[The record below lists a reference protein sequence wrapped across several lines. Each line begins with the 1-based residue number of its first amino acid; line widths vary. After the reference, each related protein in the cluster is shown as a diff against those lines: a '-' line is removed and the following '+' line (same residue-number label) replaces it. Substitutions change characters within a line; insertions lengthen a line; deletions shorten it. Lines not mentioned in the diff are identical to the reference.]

1 EVSVVVPRTGHPEES
16 EQQRSRPHSEPIPLK
31 NRMAMYQ
38 AAVSKEDTP
47 GFSNGVMK
55 EADVCS
61 VPGGLA
67 SIRRQFES
75 EEKSSTRTV
84 TQFHTTHRSIQEV
97 SNSSELSVRRGIKE
111 GGSQQDE
118 KVSHLA
124 AHQVVASSAK
134 NHHSEN
140 AVKWWD
146 ILGSHLM
153 DKCKDLSNFDKGQ
166 IVMARRLGQNIFKT
180 AELTVHM
187 LPHIS
192 HPYKC
197 HCNEIINVIHITCQP
212 NLKCIMYVI
221 ADEEEYYPKLSAKE
235 LARHF
240 EKTIEEAAPNK
251 KIKTE
256 YRVSHSQQASDI
268 NVSHQAFM
276 DDMRVLSN
284 DIAEASGT
292 DSGHLGFVPSNDDDE
307 DLDYLPP
314 PPPDLLEDLPEDIVF
329 PEPPEPTPSK
339 KHIIHKDQYS
349 KQRELQEVKRL
360 CKHIH
365 PDVRK
370 DLEQDL
376 YNEVNEMDMDEK
388 IVGDLQDAIHQFE
401 HSGSSPNRSPER
413 EYLEWDEILQ
423 GEVQSM
429 RWMFENKPLDCIKNC
444 SDDDEEIGNPVQQE
458 IIAGGDVKNTA
469 LLFETQHTVELDTSK
484 SAKKASYN
492 EMGKKDVRA
501 AAWLFETKPMDS
513 LNKMHG
519 DDEQTK
525 EVIFTQGAIHG
536 NVKSMQCMFENQG
549 MDSVGDTETLDEKHL
564 LSLKSVMEEI
574 KADVKITVWHFETQC
589 MCVLREHSGQIVEI
603 TCVRREETE
612 KGDVKTS
619 RWLFE
624 TQPLDKINKDLSEV
638 RLISSISLEDN
649 IKGDVKSGRWL
660 FETKKLNSSNEEW
673 ERILSQLREE
683 ILGADVRKQCMMF
696 ETQPMDTLKDYS
708 NSRPVTTE
716 ILGADVQTVRHLFE
730 MTPLEELKELPEV
743 GKLKKRVASDEDK
756 GDLRHQKWMLKN
768 PCLEDI
774 QNEDDGMGKVKKIAA
789 SEEEK
794 GDVKHQK
801 WLFENK
807 RLEDIREE
815 KKEVMKMINIEQT
828 DEESYKGD
836 VRRNCWVFETQ
847 SMDTLKDDSN
857 TRPVK
862 TEEIIGGDVQSARH
876 FFETV
881 PRDELKELAEVGKL
895 KKSFTAEEDKG
906 DVQHQKLVFESQPLE
921 QIRDEKKEI
930 TRTVN
935 VEDIEKVDVTNYM
948 QIFETCNMS
957 RYDESQRI
965 QVEGVTKGS
974 VQSNKEFFES
984 VPIYAMQDS
993 SGHYHE
999 VKTVRREEVVKGD
1012 VKTCKW
1018 MFETC
1023 PIDQF
1028 DESISKY
1035 QVIKGITQQE
1045 VETGTV
1051 KTAKWLFET
1060 QPLDAIKYFSNIEDE
1075 QCVIKETTDIVKGDV
1090 KTCKWLFETKPMDVL
1105 YEKVE
1110 LKSENG
1116 NNEVQKGDVKTCTW
1130 LFETQVLDTI
1140 RDESETVLKTCTVKQ
1155 EDIQGKDVRTAC
1167 FLFETENIE
1176 KITGDDGCTFK
1187 QVTEIDIQS
1196 GDVSRMKYIFENQS
1210 SDVMTSTS
1218 KEFMCQLRSDQAED
1232 IKKGNVGNCKWLFEN
1247 HPIDTIHE
1255 NPNEVK
1261 ERRTVTDIQGGN
1273 VHKGRFA
1280 FETCTLDKIQEISSE
1295 SEMKKLQ
1302 RIICEDEE
1310 KGDVKNYAMMFETQ
1324 PLYAIQDKE
1333 GHYHEVTTLTKE
1345 EILKGDVVGTRW
1357 LFETK
1362 PLDSIRDTDEVYLIK
1377 AVTEEDVLKG
1387 DVSSARWKFETQ
1399 PLDKLTDYSQISVKT
1414 VEDIRGGDVKTNK
1427 ERFESDLTSQT
1438 LVRTV
1443 SMSEIHKGDVRAAK
1457 WMFESRTIDQIHG
1470 ENTENQMETVV
1481 VEEQVKGDVKQSVWL
1496 FEKNPLNSINGKEET
1511 KQLIHEEIPKGDVK
1525 TTTWLF
1531 ETTPFPDFN
1540 ANSTV
1545 KTEIIGKSIKET
1557 LNELYSHRMVESK
1570 GIIIETDEIGDVRMA
1585 KYNLMNTEPPEIQ
1598 KEEIIKGD
1606 LQNIMMNLLN
1616 RQETKEKGIV
1626 ISAEERGNISNTVEQ
1641 LFNQDTG
1648 INVEKE
1654 EIIRGDIQEAIN
1666 NLLMEESTGK
1676 HGILIQEDE
1685 KGDVRMTIYSLFN
1698 KQEHTNIIKE
1708 DVIKGNVK
1716 GCLEKLY
1723 NPDTEQIVRIKVDD
1737 TEKGNVNFY
1746 STCIESGALD
1756 YLKELQTE
1764 HEEIE
1769 ISKKEKDE
1777 IVVGDIKG
1785 TKQSL
1790 MHNQAKICRLVDRE
1804 DIVPG
1809 DVHNAVKVFM
1819 TEPST
1824 EHVQKEE
1831 IVGGDLRATLNSL
1844 SQSINQSVV
1853 LEKEEVV
1860 KGDISTALKS
1870 LQDAQM
1876 HPKEVE
1882 KPEIIPGNIKG
1893 ALKSL
1898 KDLATAKV
1906 EIVIEDLVPGDIKRT
1921 LKSLEEAKQAVREVE
1936 KDEIVKG
1943 DINLALQSLQEA
1955 SNERKVYQQE
1965 IDAQGNVKGTI
1976 QLLLELPSTPRMQRR
1991 ASTEGDV
1998 KLSIKSLYETQDQVQ
2013 SEKEEVIKGDVKGT
2027 IKCLLETAQQAS
2039 PKICRKEP
2047 IRKVKVPKAKKSPSQ
2062 QKIQSPASTVK
2073 NLTKTSQITNGKV
2086 VTTKSESTSQEKNTL
2101 VTQNT
2106 TSTQAAKTTVLE
2118 HKTILQTHE
2127 VKTLKT
2133 EFRNLKTNLKGII
2146 ILDKTKAGEQE
2157 VPLPS
2162 LPEPDFPAPPT
2173 PPPYYD
2179 CLSFPTPPPVIQGD
2193 NDLPPPP
2200 SPPSCDL
2207 IKSDPDHLPP
2217 PPTPPPPP
2225 AVEQEFLPPPPT
2237 QMELDLIPNITP
2249 TKPSKLT
2256 VKPVKAPILCKVPKL
2271 ESVIHLDKVDI
2282 HSRSSLQVP
2291 RHNKTVKKSST
2302 AETECMVSSVSSSL
2316 VSSEIQSSISVKPP
2330 ESPHPPL
2337 GLIPPD
2343 SPSPPSLKSNFKTPL
2358 IKAEQKYR
2366 QQHKE
2371 IHTSSSSTAFEIDM
2385 RESIST
2391 ALETLSSGGKS
2402 TAHSEQGVPSDFPQ
2416 VKTENNVTKMT
2427 SDSELNDSSKNAA
2440 HSEAPSS
2447 KPLFSTT
2454 NKKSL
2459 SESAIISSDKQG
2471 VISNQI
2477 FQSTSVHQQTTSST
2491 SKKKKKSRAPTTIIQ
2506 QVTSSD
2512 VKQSE
2517 VVISNIVNVAAD
2529 VLELGEEKRQP
2540 TVSTDNSVY
2549 STIELESVKK
2559 DIVNN
2564 SLAEKSV
2571 VDKGKKINIS
2581 VKTGQRKTSPDQS
2594 NSSKVNIDTAE
2605 QKVQKAKKGRKKD
2618 EGTEKRPTAQTQVV
2632 KVAQEDI
2639 QVQENRERKV
2649 TESEI
2654 KGEKQATQKQ
2664 GEDGLAS
2671 PKKKKRTKPKK
2682 DKDTAQQAQGQTQNN
2697 TILPLPASSS
2707 EVRAPVLTS
2716 NQKEEE
2722 FVVVQTHKTIQG
2734 EHIAVHEESTITE
2747 SKVQQSLQQQDTMVK
2762 SQKQAKTSLKKK
2774 DRVDSQQKSKDES
2787 INVTG
2792 ELTQRK
2798 PSKTLTESREALQRC
2813 AEAQKLLSYISEL
2826 QEVTEKMDSKIVK
2839 TLLNEIPEWL
2849 IGPEEKNSL
2858 VKGVDEHNLEN
2869 IKEIVAHLKNL
2880 IQVKLM
2886 DVERNVATTEK
2897 HECEATSEKI
2907 VSGKGAQRISKITI
2921 DSKKVETQKKV
2932 EQKKNTRESRKQQGK
2947 SKNLPDPRSPSPS
2960 LKMRSPSPTFI
2971 TIEST
2976 KRTDSPQKLVPS
2988 PTPMPPTPPPRQ
3000 SETPTSRLSRA
3011 SPSPTLGRASSLTRL
3026 REATAKLSHGPSPDP
3041 MHHPGSVTGKRSDIV
3056 EIPSTFQYQI
3066 KADSKP
3072 AEDVSILKERKVSES
3087 SEEVDKLFQGLSPS
3101 PSPVHRPGSVTGKRS
3116 DIVEI
3121 PSTFQYQI
3129 KADTEPAEDVRILK
3143 ERKVSESSKE
3153 VDKLF
3158 QGLSPSPSPVHRPG
3172 SVTGKISDIVEIPS
3186 TFRCQIKPD
3195 SKPAEEGRIL
3205 KERKVSES
3213 SEEVVKLSS
3222 GPSPSPE
3229 PVHRPGSVT
3238 GKRSEIVEIPS
3249 TFQCQIKADVK
3260 PAEDVRILKERKV
3273 SESSEEVAKLF
3284 QGPSPSPETVHR
3296 PGSVTGKKSEIV
3308 EIPSTFQCQIKID
3321 SKPTEDAKLQKE
3333 RKNSESSEEAVS
3345 VKVSSIQQKT
3355 QGEQKSA
3362 NYIPEHL
3369 GLDTEEGEP
3378 KVPETKGFSKAPDVL
3393 EQSGIERE
3401 GLDRPDYNIKV
3412 VKDILEMS
3420 EQGSSVKE
3428 EKKKQEDQVSRVSE
3442 ITPQDSKQDQQTL
3455 RQISQQTSPLPL
3467 LKDEMLEKSANPY
3480 DFSETE
3486 NITEHY
3492 TNVDE
3497 AGTMITGTRS
3507 TTTISKHSESVVSQH
3522 DAISYADAVKKKAPE
3537 LNISPEASA
3546 EELLKK
3552 FHEMWTESES
3562 VFKSLGYS
3570 VSVGSA
3576 IPKDL
3581 LHICLITGD
3590 KLIQLIRVP
3599 KSELCTVCRTRVYPM
3614 EGLIA
3619 DKKKFH
3625 KSCFL
3630 CEHCKNKLSLGNY
3643 VSLHGHLYCP
3653 PHYKQLFKSKGHFDE
3668 GFGHFLSGGNLM
3680 NAISEDH
3687 ECRYSLSQSSF
3698 SSASDIYEKASKVQ
3712 EKSDQS
3718 PQKLNKHC
3726 LVWPPHAEM
3735 PKKTFTMD
3743 QDIQLVKPV
3752 WPPKSESSKS
3762 PKHHRRKASQIITL
3776 HP

>member
-1 EVSVVVPRTGHPEES
+1 
-16 EQQRSRPHSEPIPLK
+16 
-31 NRMAMYQ
+31 MAMYQ
-38 AAVSKEDTP
+38 AAVSNQDTP

-55 EADVCS
+55 GADVCS
-61 VPGGLA
+61 VSGGLV

-84 TQFHTTHRSIQEV
+84 TEFHATHRSMQEV
-97 SNSSELSVRRGIKE
+97 SDSSELSVRSGIK
-111 GGSQQDE
+111 GGESQQAE
-118 KVSHLA
+118 RVSHQTV
-124 AHQVVASSAK
+124 HQGVASASVE
-134 NHHSEN
+134 NYHSEN
-140 AVKWWD
+140 
-146 ILGSHLM
+146 
-153 DKCKDLSNFDKGQ
+153 
-166 IVMARRLGQNIFKT
+166 
-180 AELTVHM
+180 
-187 LPHIS
+187 
-192 HPYKC
+192 
-197 HCNEIINVIHITCQP
+197 
-212 NLKCIMYVI
+212 
-221 ADEEEYYPKLSAKE
+221 DEEEYYPKLSAKE

-256 YRVSHSQQASDI
+256 HRVSHSQKASDI
-268 NVSHQAFM
+268 KVSYQASV
-276 DDMRVLSN
+276 DDACVLSN
-284 DIAEASGT
+284 NIADASGT
-292 DSGHLGFVPSNDDDE
+292 DSGHLGLVPFNDYDE
-307 DLDYLPP
+307 DFDYLPP
-314 PPPDLLEDLPEDIVF
+314 PPPDLLEDLSEDIIF
-329 PEPPEPTPSK
+329 PEPPEPTPPK
-339 KHIIHKDQYS
+339 KHIIHKDQYC

-370 DLEQDL
+370 DLEREL
-376 YNEVNEMDMDEK
+376 YNNINEMDMDEEM
-388 IVGDLQDAIHQFE
+388 VGDVQDAIHQYK
-401 HSGSSPNRSPER
+401 HSCSSPNGSPER
-413 EYLEWDEILQ
+413 ECLEWDEILQ

-444 SDDDEEIGNPVQQE
+444 SDDDEESGKRLQQE

-469 LLFETQHTVELDTSK
+469 LLFETQHTLKLDASK
-484 SAKKASYN
+484 SEKKTSYN
-492 EMGKKDVRA
+492 EMGKNDVRA

-525 EVIFTQGAIHG
+525 EVIFTQEAVHG
-536 NVKSMQCMFENQG
+536 NVKSMRYMFENQG
-549 MDSVGDTETLDEKHL
+549 MDSVGYTETIDEKHL

-574 KADVKITVWHFETQC
+574 KADGKTTVLHFETQC

-624 TQPLDKINKDLSEV
+624 TQPLDIINKYLSEV
-638 RLISSISLEDN
+638 KLISSISLEDS
-649 IKGDVKSGRWL
+649 IEGDVKTGRWL
-660 FETKKLNSSNEEW
+660 FEAKNLNSSVEEW
-673 ERILSQLREE
+673 ESILRQRTEE
-683 ILGADVRKQCMMF
+683 IIGADVRKQCMMF
-696 ETQPMDTLKDYS
+696 ETQPMDTLKDDS
-708 NSRPVTTE
+708 NSRPITTE
-716 ILGADVQTVRHLFE
+716 IIGGDVQTVRHLFE
-730 MTPLEELKELPEV
+730 TAPLEEMKELPEV
-743 GKLKKRVASDEDK
+743 GKLKKSLATDEDK
-756 GDLRHQKWMLKN
+756 GDLRHQKWMLMN
-768 PCLEDI
+768 PHLENI
-774 QNEDDGMGKVKKIAA
+774 QNEDDGPGNLKKIAA
-789 SEEEK
+789 LEDEK

-815 KKEVMKMINIEQT
+815 KKELMKMINTEQI
-828 DEESYKGD
+828 DEEYYKGD
-836 VRRNCWVFETQ
+836 VRKNCWVFETQ
-847 SMDTLKDDSN
+847 SMDTLKDDLN
-857 TRPVK
+857 PRPLK

-876 FFETV
+876 FFETI
-881 PRDELKELAEVGKL
+881 PEDELKELAEVRKL
-895 KKSFTAEEDKG
+895 KKTVTAEEEKG
-906 DVQHQKLVFESQPLE
+906 DVQYQKLVFESQPLE
-921 QIRDEKKEI
+921 QIRDEKKEM

-935 VEDIEKVDVTNYM
+935 LEDIEKVDVTNYM
-948 QIFETCNMS
+948 QIFETCDVS

-974 VQSNKEFFES
+974 VQSNKELFES

-999 VKTVRREEVVKGD
+999 LKTVRREEVVKGD

-1075 QCVIKETTDIVKGDV
+1075 ECVIKETSDIVKGDV

-1130 LFETQVLDTI
+1130 LFETQALDTI

-1176 KITGDDGCTFK
+1176 KITGEEGCTFK
-1187 QVTEIDIQS
+1187 QVTEIDIHS

-1218 KEFMCQLRSDQAED
+1218 EEFMRQLRSDQAED

-1255 NPNEVK
+1255 NPDEVK
-1261 ERRTVTDIQGGN
+1261 ETRTVTDIQGGN
-1273 VHKGRFA
+1273 VDKGRCV

-1362 PLDSIRDTDEVYLIK
+1362 PLDSIRDTNEVYLIK
-1377 AVTEEDVLKG
+1377 AVTEEEVLKG
-1387 DVSSARWKFETQ
+1387 DVNSARWKFETQ
-1399 PLDKLTDYSQISVKT
+1399 PLDKITDHSQISVKT

-1427 ERFESDLTSQT
+1427 ERFESDLTSQK

-1457 WMFESRTIDQIHG
+1457 WMFETRTIDQIHG
-1470 ENTENQMETVV
+1470 ENTENQMEKVV

-1496 FEKNPLNSINGKEET
+1496 FEKNPLNSINEKGET
-1511 KQLIHEEIPKGDVK
+1511 EQLICEEIPKGDVK

-1531 ETTPFPDFN
+1531 ETTPLTDFN
-1540 ANSTV
+1540 ANSAV

-1585 KYNLMNTEPPEIQ
+1585 KYNLMNKESPEIQ

-1606 LQNIMMNLLN
+1606 LQNIMMNLLY
-1616 RQETKEKGIV
+1616 RQETKEERIV
-1626 ISAEERGNISNTVEQ
+1626 ISAEERGNISSTVEQ
-1641 LFNQDTG
+1641 LFNQDSG

-1666 NLLMEESTGK
+1666 NLFMEESAGK

-1698 KQEHTNIIKE
+1698 KQEDTNIEKE
-1708 DVIKGNVK
+1708 DVTKGNVK
-1716 GCLEKLY
+1716 GCVEKLY
-1723 NPDTEQIVRIKVDD
+1723 NPVTEQINRIKVDE
-1737 TEKGNVNFY
+1737 TEKGNVSFY
-1746 STCIESGALD
+1746 STCIESGALV
-1756 YLKELQTE
+1756 YLKQLQTE
-1764 HEEIE
+1764 HDEIE
-1769 ISKKEKDE
+1769 ISMKEKEE
-1777 IVVGDIKG
+1777 IVCGDIKG
-1785 TKQSL
+1785 TRQSL
-1790 MHNQAKICRLVDRE
+1790 MDNQAKICRLVDRE

-1824 EHVQKEE
+1824 EHLQKEE
-1831 IVGGDLRATLNSL
+1831 IVGGDLRAALNSL
-1844 SQSINQSVV
+1844 TQSINQSVV
-1853 LEKEEVV
+1853 QEKEEVV

-1870 LQDAQM
+1870 LHDAQM

-1906 EIVIEDLVPGDIKRT
+1906 EIVIEDLVPGDIKGT
-1921 LKSLEEAKQAVREVE
+1921 LKSLEEAKRAVKEVE

-1943 DINLALQSLQEA
+1943 DINSALQSLQEA

-1965 IDAQGNVKGTI
+1965 IDVQGNVKETI
-1976 QLLLELPSTPRMQRR
+1976 QVLLEPPSTAKMQRR

-1998 KLSIKSLYETQDQVQ
+1998 KMSIKSLYETQEQVQ

-2027 IKCLLETAQQAS
+2027 IKCLLETAQRAS
-2039 PKICRKEP
+2039 PKAPRKES

-2062 QKIQSPASTVK
+2062 QKIQSPSSTVK
-2073 NLTKTSQITNGKV
+2073 KLTSQTINENI
-2086 VTTKSESTSQEKNTL
+2086 VTTKSVQSESTSHEKNTL
-2101 VTQNT
+2101 VNQNPP
-2106 TSTQAAKTTVLE
+2106 STQASKTTVLE

-2146 ILDKTKAGEQE
+2146 RLDKSKAREQE
-2157 VPLPS
+2157 VPVPSFPSS
-2162 LPEPDFPAPPT
+2162 LPEPDFPAPPN
-2173 PPPYYD
+2173 PPPDYYS
-2179 CLSFPTPPPVIQGD
+2179 LSFPTPPPVIQGD

-2200 SPPSCDL
+2200 SPPPFDL
-2207 IKSDPDHLPP
+2207 IKSDSDHLPLP
-2217 PPTPPPPP
+2217 PTPTPPPV
-2225 AVEQEFLPPPPT
+2225 VEQEFLPPPPT
-2237 QMELDLIPNITP
+2237 QMELDLFSNITA
-2249 TKPSKLT
+2249 TKPTKLT
-2256 VKPVKAPILCKVPKL
+2256 VKPVKAPVLCKVPKL
-2271 ESVIHLDKVDI
+2271 EPVVYLDKVDI
-2282 HSRSSLQVP
+2282 HSRLALQEP
-2291 RHNKTVKKSST
+2291 SGTKTAKKIST
-2302 AETECMVSSVSSSL
+2302 TETECMVSSASSTL

-2343 SPSPPSLKSNFKTPL
+2343 SPPPPSLKSNFITPL

-2371 IHTSSSSTAFEIDM
+2371 SHTSSSSAAFEIDM
-2385 RESIST
+2385 CESIST
-2391 ALETLSSGGKS
+2391 ALKTLSSGGKS
-2402 TAHSEQGVPSDFPQ
+2402 TAHHSEQGVPFDFPQ
-2416 VKTENNVTKMT
+2416 EKTENNVTKMT

-2440 HSEAPSS
+2440 HSEALPS
-2447 KPLFSTT
+2447 KPLISTT
-2454 NKKSL
+2454 NKNSL
-2459 SESAIISSDKQG
+2459 SESAIISSAKQG
-2471 VISNQI
+2471 IVSNQTS
-2477 FQSTSVHQQTTSST
+2477 QSTSVQQQTTSST
-2491 SKKKKKSRAPTTIIQ
+2491 SKRKKKYRAVTTSIQ
-2506 QVTSSD
+2506 HVTSSH
-2512 VKQSE
+2512 VKQPE
-2517 VVISNIVNVAAD
+2517 MVISNTAQVTANV
-2529 VLELGEEKRQP
+2529 LGLGEEKHSP
-2540 TVSTDNSVY
+2540 VVSTDNSVN
-2549 STIELESVKK
+2549 SATELESGKN

-2571 VDKGKKINIS
+2571 VEKSKKINIS
-2581 VKTGQRKTSPDQS
+2581 EKTGQRKTSPDQS
-2594 NSSKVNIDTAE
+2594 NTSKVNIDTEMKEAE
-2605 QKVQKAKKGRKKD
+2605 QMVQKVKKCRKKD
-2618 EGTEKRPTAQTQVV
+2618 EGTEKKPAAQTQVV
-2632 KVAQEDI
+2632 KVAAENV
-2639 QVQENRERKV
+2639 QVKENRERKV
-2649 TESEI
+2649 TGTEI
-2654 KGEKQATQKQ
+2654 KGEKQDTQKH

-2671 PKKKKRTKPKK
+2671 PKKKKRAKSKK
-2682 DKDTAQQAQGQTQNN
+2682 DKDTAQQAQGQTQSN

-2707 EVRAPVLTS
+2707 EVTSPALTS

-2734 EHIAVHEESTITE
+2734 EHIAVHEEITITE

-2762 SQKQAKTSLKKK
+2762 SQKQAKTLKKK
-2774 DRVDSQQKSKDES
+2774 ERVDSQQKSKDES
-2787 INVTG
+2787 VNVTG

-2813 AEAQKLLSYISEL
+2813 AEAQKLLSYISDL
-2826 QEVTEKMDSKIVK
+2826 QEVTEKMDSKTVK

-2858 VKGVDEHNLEN
+2858 VKDIDEHNLDR
-2869 IKEIVAHLKNL
+2869 IKEIVAHVKNI

-2886 DVERNVATTEK
+2886 DVERHVATTEK
-2897 HECEATSEKI
+2897 HECEATSEGGT
-2907 VSGKGAQRISKITI
+2907 SGKVVQRISKITI
-2921 DSKKVETQKKV
+2921 DSKKVENQKKV
-2932 EQKKNTRESRKQQGK
+2932 EEKKNACESRKQKGK
-2947 SKNLPDPRSPSPS
+2947 SKNPPYPRSPSPS

-2976 KRTDSPQKLVPS
+2976 RRIDSPQKQVPS
-2988 PTPMPPTPPPRQ
+2988 PPPMPPTPPPRR

-3011 SPSPTLGRASSLTRL
+3011 SPSPSLGRASSLPRL
-3026 REATAKLSHGPSPDP
+3026 IEAKAKLSPEPSPDL
-3041 MHHPGSVTGKRSDIV
+3041 MHYPGSVTGRKTEICQIKTDSKPAEEGRILKEHKDSECSEEVVKLSSEPSTSPDHVHRPGAIAGKKSEIV
-3056 EIPSTFQYQI
+3056 EIPSTFQYQF
-3066 KADSKP
+3066 KTDSKP
-3072 AEDVSILKERKVSES
+3072 AEEEKILKERKVSES
-3087 SEEVDKLFQGLSPS
+3087 SEEVATNFQ
-3101 PSPVHRPGSVTGKRS
+3101 
-3116 DIVEI
+3116 
-3121 PSTFQYQI
+3121 
-3129 KADTEPAEDVRILK
+3129 
-3143 ERKVSESSKE
+3143 
-3153 VDKLF
+3153 
-3158 QGLSPSPSPVHRPG
+3158 
-3172 SVTGKISDIVEIPS
+3172 
-3186 TFRCQIKPD
+3186 
-3195 SKPAEEGRIL
+3195 
-3205 KERKVSES
+3205 
-3213 SEEVVKLSS
+3213 

-3238 GKRSEIVEIPS
+3238 GKKSEIVEIPAI
-3249 TFQCQIKADVK
+3249 FQCKIKADVK
-3260 PAEDVRILKERKV
+3260 PAVVEMIMKEHKGSECSDKV
-3273 SESSEEVAKLF
+3273 VKLSS
-3284 QGPSPSPETVHR
+3284 GPSASPDPVHR
-3296 PGSVTGKKSEIV
+3296 PGSVTGRKSEIV
-3308 EIPSTFQCQIKID
+3308 EIPSTFQCHIHPDTKPAEDGRILNECKD
-3321 SKPTEDAKLQKE
+3321 SG
-3333 RKNSESSEEAVS
+3333 SSEEAVS
-3345 VKVSSIQQKT
+3345 VKVSLIQHKT
-3355 QGEQKSA
+3355 QDEQKRS

-3369 GLDTEEGEP
+3369 GIDTEEGEP
-3378 KVPETKGFSKAPDVL
+3378 KVPGTKGFSKEFDVL

-3401 GLDRPDYNIKV
+3401 AIDRPDYNIKV
-3412 VKDILEMS
+3412 VRDILEMS

-3428 EKKKQEDQVSRVSE
+3428 EKKKQEEQVSSVSE
-3442 ITPQDSKQDQQTL
+3442 IMPQDSKHDQQTL
-3455 RQISQQTSPLPL
+3455 RRLSQQTLPLPL
-3467 LKDEMLEKSANPY
+3467 LKDVMLEKPANPY

-3486 NITEHY
+3486 NII
-3492 TNVDE
+3492 VDE
-3497 AGTMITGTRS
+3497 AGTRITGTIS
-3507 TTTISKHSESVVSQH
+3507 TTTISEHSESVVSQH
-3522 DAISYADAVKKKAPE
+3522 APFSYADAVTKKAPE

-3552 FHEMWTESES
+3552 FHEMWTESEC

-3570 VSVGSA
+3570 VS
-3576 IPKDL
+3576 D
-3581 LHICLITGD
+3581 
-3590 KLIQLIRVP
+3590 
-3599 KSELCTVCRTRVYPM
+3599 
-3614 EGLIA
+3614 
-3619 DKKKFH
+3619 
-3625 KSCFL
+3625 
-3630 CEHCKNKLSLGNY
+3630 
-3643 VSLHGHLYCP
+3643 
-3653 PHYKQLFKSKGHFDE
+3653 
-3668 GFGHFLSGGNLM
+3668 
-3680 NAISEDH
+3680 
-3687 ECRYSLSQSSF
+3687 SS
-3698 SSASDIYEKASKVQ
+3698 SKVGDVHSV
-3712 EKSDQS
+3712 SDES
-3718 PQKLNKHC
+3718 VSHGWSDSRQKEI
-3726 LVWPPHAEM
+3726 P
-3735 PKKTFTMD
+3735 
-3743 QDIQLVKPV
+3743 
-3752 WPPKSESSKS
+3752 
-3762 PKHHRRKASQIITL
+3762 
-3776 HP
+3776 

>member
-1 EVSVVVPRTGHPEES
+1 
-16 EQQRSRPHSEPIPLK
+16 
-31 NRMAMYQ
+31 MAMYQ
-38 AAVSKEDTP
+38 AAVTNQDTP

-61 VPGGLA
+61 VSGGLA

-84 TQFHTTHRSIQEV
+84 TEFHATHRSMQEV
-97 SNSSELSVRRGIKE
+97 SDSSELTVRSGIK
-111 GGSQQDE
+111 GGESQQAE
-118 KVSHLA
+118 RVSHLTV
-124 AHQVVASSAK
+124 HQGVASSSVE
-134 NHHSEN
+134 NYHSEN
-140 AVKWWD
+140 
-146 ILGSHLM
+146 
-153 DKCKDLSNFDKGQ
+153 
-166 IVMARRLGQNIFKT
+166 
-180 AELTVHM
+180 
-187 LPHIS
+187 
-192 HPYKC
+192 
-197 HCNEIINVIHITCQP
+197 
-212 NLKCIMYVI
+212 
-221 ADEEEYYPKLSAKE
+221 DEEEYYPKLSAKE

-256 YRVSHSQQASDI
+256 HRVSHSQKASDI
-268 NVSHQAFM
+268 KVSYQASV
-276 DDMRVLSN
+276 DDACVLSN
-284 DIAEASGT
+284 NIAEASGT
-292 DSGHLGFVPSNDDDE
+292 DSGHLGLVPFNDYDE
-307 DLDYLPP
+307 DFDYLPP
-314 PPPDLLEDLPEDIVF
+314 PPPDLLEDLSEDIVF
-329 PEPPEPTPSK
+329 PEPPEPTPPK
-339 KHIIHKDQYS
+339 KHIIHKDQYC

-370 DLEQDL
+370 DLEREL
-376 YNEVNEMDMDEK
+376 YNNINEMDMDVEM
-388 IVGDLQDAIHQFE
+388 VGDVQDAIHQYK
-401 HSGSSPNRSPER
+401 HSCSSPNGSPER

-444 SDDDEEIGNPVQQE
+444 SDDDEESENRLQQE

-469 LLFETQHTVELDTSK
+469 LLFETQHTLKLDASK
-484 SAKKASYN
+484 SAKKTSYN
-492 EMGKKDVRA
+492 EMGKNDVRA

-525 EVIFTQGAIHG
+525 EVIFTQEAVHG
-536 NVKSMQCMFENQG
+536 NVKSMRYMFEKQG
-549 MDSVGDTETLDEKHL
+549 MDSVGDTETMDEKHL

-574 KADVKITVWHFETQC
+574 KADGKTTVWHFETQC

-624 TQPLDKINKDLSEV
+624 TQPLDIINKDLSDV
-638 RLISSISLEDN
+638 KLISSISLEDS
-649 IKGDVKSGRWL
+649 IEGDVKTGRWL
-660 FETKKLNSSNEEW
+660 FEAKNLNSSVEEW
-673 ERILSQLREE
+673 ESILRQQTEE
-683 ILGADVRKQCMMF
+683 IIGADVRKQCMMF
-696 ETQPMDTLKDYS
+696 ETQPMDTLKDDS
-708 NSRPVTTE
+708 NSRPITTE
-716 ILGADVQTVRHLFE
+716 IIGGDVQTVRHLFE
-730 MTPLEELKELPEV
+730 TAPLEELKELPEV
-743 GKLKKRVASDEDK
+743 GKLKKSLATDEDK
-756 GDLRHQKWMLKN
+756 GDLRHQRWMLMN
-768 PCLEDI
+768 PRLENI
-774 QNEDDGMGKVKKIAA
+774 QSEDDGPGKLKKIAA
-789 SEEEK
+789 LEDEK

-815 KKEVMKMINIEQT
+815 KKELMKMINTEKI
-828 DEESYKGD
+828 DEEYYKGD
-836 VRRNCWVFETQ
+836 VRKNCWVFETQ
-847 SMDTLKDDSN
+847 SMDTLKDDLN
-857 TRPVK
+857 ARPLK

-876 FFETV
+876 FFETI
-881 PRDELKELAEVGKL
+881 PEDELKELAEVGKL
-895 KKSFTAEEDKG
+895 KKTVTAEEEKG
-906 DVQHQKLVFESQPLE
+906 DVQYQKLVFESQPLE
-921 QIRDEKKEI
+921 QIRDEKKEM

-935 VEDIEKVDVTNYM
+935 LEDIEKVDVTNYM
-948 QIFETCNMS
+948 QIFETCDVS

-974 VQSNKEFFES
+974 VQSNKELFES

-999 VKTVRREEVVKGD
+999 LKTVRREEVVKGD

-1075 QCVIKETTDIVKGDV
+1075 ECVIKETSDIVKGDV

-1130 LFETQVLDTI
+1130 LFETQALDTI
-1140 RDESETVLKTCTVKQ
+1140 RDETETETVFKTCTVKQ

-1176 KITGDDGCTFK
+1176 KITGEDGCTFK
-1187 QVTEIDIQS
+1187 QVTEIDIHS

-1210 SDVMTSTS
+1210 SDVITSTS
-1218 KEFMCQLRSDQAED
+1218 EEFMRQLRSDQAED

-1247 HPIDTIHE
+1247 YPIDTIHE
-1255 NPNEVK
+1255 DPDEVK
-1261 ERRTVTDIQGGN
+1261 ETRTVTDIQGGN
-1273 VHKGRFA
+1273 VDKSRCV
-1280 FETCTLDKIQEISSE
+1280 FETCTLDKIQELSSE

-1324 PLYAIQDKE
+1324 PLYAIQDTE

-1345 EILKGDVVGTRW
+1345 EVLKGDVVGTRW

-1362 PLDSIRDTDEVYLIK
+1362 PLDSIRDTNEVYLIK
-1377 AVTEEDVLKG
+1377 AVTEEEVLKG
-1387 DVSSARWKFETQ
+1387 DVNSARWKFETQ
-1399 PLDKLTDYSQISVKT
+1399 PLDKITDHSQISVKT

-1427 ERFESDLTSQT
+1427 ERFESDLTSQK

-1457 WMFESRTIDQIHG
+1457 WMFETRTIDQIHG
-1470 ENTENQMETVV
+1470 ENTENQMEKVV

-1496 FEKNPLNSINGKEET
+1496 FEKNPLNSINEKGET
-1511 KQLIHEEIPKGDVK
+1511 EQLICEEIPKGDVK

-1531 ETTPFPDFN
+1531 ETTPLPDFN
-1540 ANSTV
+1540 ANSAV

-1557 LNELYSHRMVESK
+1557 LKELYSRRMVESK

-1585 KYNLMNTEPPEIQ
+1585 KYNLMNKESPEIQ

-1606 LQNIMMNLLN
+1606 LQNIMMNLLY
-1616 RQETKEKGIV
+1616 RQETKEERIV
-1626 ISAEERGNISNTVEQ
+1626 ISAEERGNISSTVEQ
-1641 LFNQDTG
+1641 LFNQDSG

-1666 NLLMEESTGK
+1666 NLLMEESAGK

-1698 KQEHTNIIKE
+1698 KQEDTNIEKE
-1708 DVIKGNVK
+1708 DVTKGNVK

-1723 NPDTEQIVRIKVDD
+1723 NPVTEQINRIKVDE
-1737 TEKGNVNFY
+1737 TEKGNVSFY
-1746 STCIESGALD
+1746 STCIESGALV
-1756 YLKELQTE
+1756 YLKQLQTE
-1764 HEEIE
+1764 HDEIE
-1769 ISKKEKDE
+1769 ISKKEKEE
-1777 IVVGDIKG
+1777 IVCGDIKG
-1785 TKQSL
+1785 TRQSL
-1790 MHNQAKICRLVDRE
+1790 MDNQAKICRLVDRE

-1809 DVHNAVKVFM
+1809 DVHNTVKVFM

-1824 EHVQKEE
+1824 EHLQKEE
-1831 IVGGDLRATLNSL
+1831 IVGGDLRAALNSL
-1844 SQSINQSVV
+1844 TQSINQSVV
-1853 LEKEEVV
+1853 QEKEEVV

-1906 EIVIEDLVPGDIKRT
+1906 EIVIEDLVPGDIKGT
-1921 LKSLEEAKQAVREVE
+1921 LKSLEEAKRVVKEVE

-1943 DINLALQSLQEA
+1943 DINSALQSLQEA
-1955 SNERKVYQQE
+1955 SNERKVYQQD
-1965 IDAQGNVKGTI
+1965 IDVQGNVKGTI
-1976 QLLLELPSTPRMQRR
+1976 QLLLEPPSTAKMQRR

-1998 KLSIKSLYETQDQVQ
+1998 KMSIKSLYETQEQVQ

-2039 PKICRKEP
+2039 PKVPRKEP

-2062 QKIQSPASTVK
+2062 QKIQSPSSTVK
-2073 NLTKTSQITNGKV
+2073 KLASQTMNENI
-2086 VTTKSESTSQEKNTL
+2086 VTTKSVQSESTSHEKNTH
-2101 VTQNT
+2101 VTQNPP
-2106 TSTQAAKTTVLE
+2106 STEASKTTVLE

-2146 ILDKTKAGEQE
+2146 RLDKSKAREQE
-2157 VPLPS
+2157 VPVPSFPSS
-2162 LPEPDFPAPPT
+2162 LPEPDFPAPPN
-2173 PPPYYD
+2173 PPPDYYS
-2179 CLSFPTPPPVIQGD
+2179 LSFPTPPPVIQGD

-2200 SPPSCDL
+2200 SPPPCDL
-2207 IKSDPDHLPP
+2207 MKSDSDHLPLP
-2217 PPTPPPPP
+2217 PTPTPPPV
-2225 AVEQEFLPPPPT
+2225 VEQEFLPPPPT
-2237 QMELDLIPNITP
+2237 QMELDLFSNITA
-2249 TKPSKLT
+2249 TKPTKLT
-2256 VKPVKAPILCKVPKL
+2256 VKPVKAPVLCKVPKL
-2271 ESVIHLDKVDI
+2271 EPVVYVDKVDI
-2282 HSRSSLQVP
+2282 HSRLALQEP
-2291 RHNKTVKKSST
+2291 SGTKTVKNISTTERECTVSSASST
-2302 AETECMVSSVSSSL
+2302 L

-2343 SPSPPSLKSNFKTPL
+2343 SPPPPSLKSNFITPL

-2371 IHTSSSSTAFEIDM
+2371 SHKESHTSSSSAAFEIDM
-2385 RESIST
+2385 CESIST
-2391 ALETLSSGGKS
+2391 AFKTLSSGDKS
-2402 TAHSEQGVPSDFPQ
+2402 TAHSEQGVPFDFPQ
-2416 VKTENNVTKMT
+2416 EKTENNVTKMT

-2440 HSEAPSS
+2440 HSEALPC
-2447 KPLFSTT
+2447 KPLISTT
-2454 NKKSL
+2454 NKNSL
-2459 SESAIISSDKQG
+2459 SESAIISSAKQDI
-2471 VISNQI
+2471 ISNQTS
-2477 FQSTSVHQQTTSST
+2477 QSTSVQQQTTSST
-2491 SKKKKKSRAPTTIIQ
+2491 SKRKKKQVTTTRSIQ
-2506 QVTSSD
+2506 HVTSSH
-2512 VKQSE
+2512 VKHPE
-2517 VVISNIVNVAAD
+2517 MVISNAAQVTAN
-2529 VLELGEEKRQP
+2529 VLELGEEKHSP
-2540 TVSTDNSVY
+2540 VASTDNSVN
-2549 STIELESVKK
+2549 SAIELESGKK

-2571 VDKGKKINIS
+2571 VEKSKKVNIS
-2581 VKTGQRKTSPDQS
+2581 EKTGKRKTSPDQS
-2594 NSSKVNIDTAE
+2594 NTSKVNIDTE
-2605 QKVQKAKKGRKKD
+2605 IKEDEQMVQKVKKGRKKD
-2618 EGTEKRPTAQTQVV
+2618 EGTEKKPAAQTQVV
-2632 KVAQEDI
+2632 KVAAENV
-2639 QVQENRERKV
+2639 QVRENRERKV
-2649 TESEI
+2649 TEI
-2654 KGEKQATQKQ
+2654 KGEKQATQKH

-2671 PKKKKRTKPKK
+2671 PKKKKRAKSKK
-2682 DKDTAQQAQGQTQNN
+2682 DKDAAQQAQGQTQSN

-2707 EVRAPVLTS
+2707 EVTSPALTS

-2734 EHIAVHEESTITE
+2734 EHIAVHEEITITE

-2762 SQKQAKTSLKKK
+2762 SQKQAKTLKKK
-2774 DRVDSQQKSKDES
+2774 ERVDSQQKSKDES
-2787 INVTG
+2787 VNVTG

-2826 QEVTEKMDSKIVK
+2826 QEVTEKMDSKTVK

-2858 VKGVDEHNLEN
+2858 VKDIDQHNLDR
-2869 IKEIVAHLKNL
+2869 IKEIVAHVQNI

-2886 DVERNVATTEK
+2886 DVERHVATTEK
-2897 HECEATSEKI
+2897 HECEATSEGGT
-2907 VSGKGAQRISKITI
+2907 SGKVVQRISKITI
-2921 DSKKVETQKKV
+2921 DSKKVENQKKV
-2932 EQKKNTRESRKQQGK
+2932 EEKKNACESRKQKGK
-2947 SKNLPDPRSPSPS
+2947 SKNPPYPRSPSPS

-2976 KRTDSPQKLVPS
+2976 RRIDSPQKRVPS
-2988 PTPMPPTPPPRQ
+2988 PPPMPPTPPPRR

-3011 SPSPTLGRASSLTRL
+3011 SPSPALGRASSLPRL
-3026 REATAKLSHGPSPDP
+3026 REATAKLSPEPSPDL
-3041 MHHPGSVTGKRSDIV
+3041 MHYPGSVTGRKTEIV
-3056 EIPSTFQYQI
+3056 EIPSSFQ
-3066 KADSKP
+3066 
-3072 AEDVSILKERKVSES
+3072 
-3087 SEEVDKLFQGLSPS
+3087 
-3101 PSPVHRPGSVTGKRS
+3101 
-3116 DIVEI
+3116 
-3121 PSTFQYQI
+3121 
-3129 KADTEPAEDVRILK
+3129 
-3143 ERKVSESSKE
+3143 
-3153 VDKLF
+3153 
-3158 QGLSPSPSPVHRPG
+3158 
-3172 SVTGKISDIVEIPS
+3172 
-3186 TFRCQIKPD
+3186 CQIKTD

-3213 SEEVVKLSS
+3213 SEEVAKLFP

-3238 GKRSEIVEIPS
+3238 GRKTEIVEIPS
-3249 TFQCQIKADVK
+3249 SFQCQIKTDSK
-3260 PAEDVRILKERKV
+3260 PAEEGRILKERKV

-3284 QGPSPSPETVHR
+3284 PGPSPSPEPVHRPGSVTGRKTEIVEIPSSFQCQIKTDSKPAEEGRILKERKVSECSEEVAKLSSGHSASPDHLHCPGAITGKKSEIVENLSTFQNQIKTDSKHAEEGKILKEHSVSESTEEVAKPFPGPSPSPEPVHRPGSVTGRKTEIVEIPSSFQCQIKTDSKPAEEGRILKERKVSECSEEVAKLSSGHSASPDHLHCPGAITGKKSEIVENLSTFQNQIKTDSKPAEEGKILKEHSVSESTEEVAKPFPGHSPSPEPVHR

-3308 EIPSTFQCQIKID
+3308 EIPAIFQCKIKADAKSVVDEMIMKEHKGSESSDKVVKLSSGPSASPEPVHRPGSVTGRKSEIVEIPSTFQCQIQPDTKPAEDGRILKECKD
-3321 SKPTEDAKLQKE
+3321 SG
-3333 RKNSESSEEAVS
+3333 SSEEAVS
-3345 VKVSSIQQKT
+3345 VKVSLIQHKT
-3355 QGEQKSA
+3355 QDEQKRS

-3369 GLDTEEGEP
+3369 GTDTEDGEP
-3378 KVPETKGFSKAPDVL
+3378 KVPGTKGFSKEFDVL

-3401 GLDRPDYNIKV
+3401 TLDRPDYNIKV
-3412 VKDILEMS
+3412 VRDILELS
-3420 EQGSSVKE
+3420 EKGSSVKE
-3428 EKKKQEDQVSRVSE
+3428 EKKKQEEQVSSVRE
-3442 ITPQDSKQDQQTL
+3442 IMPQDSKQDQQTL
-3455 RQISQQTSPLPL
+3455 RWLSQQTSPPPL
-3467 LKDEMLEKSANPY
+3467 LKDVMLEKPANQY

-3486 NITEHY
+3486 NIIA
-3492 TNVDE
+3492 DE
-3497 AGTMITGTRS
+3497 AGTMITGTIS
-3507 TTTISKHSESVVSQH
+3507 TTTISEHSESVVSQH
-3522 DAISYADAVKKKAPE
+3522 APFSYADAVKKKAPE

-3570 VSVGSA
+3570 VS
-3576 IPKDL
+3576 D
-3581 LHICLITGD
+3581 
-3590 KLIQLIRVP
+3590 
-3599 KSELCTVCRTRVYPM
+3599 
-3614 EGLIA
+3614 
-3619 DKKKFH
+3619 
-3625 KSCFL
+3625 
-3630 CEHCKNKLSLGNY
+3630 
-3643 VSLHGHLYCP
+3643 
-3653 PHYKQLFKSKGHFDE
+3653 
-3668 GFGHFLSGGNLM
+3668 
-3680 NAISEDH
+3680 
-3687 ECRYSLSQSSF
+3687 SS
-3698 SSASDIYEKASKVQ
+3698 SKVGDVHSV
-3712 EKSDQS
+3712 SDES
-3718 PQKLNKHC
+3718 VSHGWSDSRQKEI
-3726 LVWPPHAEM
+3726 P
-3735 PKKTFTMD
+3735 
-3743 QDIQLVKPV
+3743 
-3752 WPPKSESSKS
+3752 
-3762 PKHHRRKASQIITL
+3762 
-3776 HP
+3776 

>member
-1 EVSVVVPRTGHPEES
+1 
-16 EQQRSRPHSEPIPLK
+16 
-31 NRMAMYQ
+31 MAMYQ
-38 AAVSKEDTP
+38 AAVSKQDTP
-47 GFSNGVMK
+47 GISNGVMK

-67 SIRRQFES
+67 SIRRHFES

-84 TQFHTTHRSIQEV
+84 TQFHTTHRSMQEV

-118 KVSHLA
+118 RVSHQA
-124 AHQVVASSAK
+124 VHQVVASSVE

-140 AVKWWD
+140 
-146 ILGSHLM
+146 
-153 DKCKDLSNFDKGQ
+153 
-166 IVMARRLGQNIFKT
+166 
-180 AELTVHM
+180 
-187 LPHIS
+187 
-192 HPYKC
+192 
-197 HCNEIINVIHITCQP
+197 
-212 NLKCIMYVI
+212 
-221 ADEEEYYPKLSAKE
+221 DEEEYYPKLSAKE

-256 YRVSHSQQASDI
+256 YRVRHSQQASDI

-276 DDMRVLSN
+276 DDMRVQSN
-284 DIAEASGT
+284 DKAEASGT

-329 PEPPEPTPSK
+329 PEPPEPTPPM

-376 YNEVNEMDMDEK
+376 YNEVNEMDMDEE
-388 IVGDLQDAIHQFE
+388 IVGDVQDAIHQFE

-413 EYLEWDEILQ
+413 EYLEWDEILR

-469 LLFETQHTVELDTSK
+469 LLFETQHTLELDTSK
-484 SAKKASYN
+484 SAKIASYN

-525 EVIFTQGAIHG
+525 EVIFTQEAIHG
-536 NVKSMQCMFENQG
+536 NVKSMRYMFENQG
-549 MDSVGDTETLDEKHL
+549 MDSVGDTETMDEKHL

-649 IKGDVKSGRWL
+649 IKGDVKRGRWL
-660 FETKKLNSSNEEW
+660 FETKMLNSSNEEW
-673 ERILSQLREE
+673 ERILRQQREE

-696 ETQPMDTLKDYS
+696 ETQPMDTLKDDS
-708 NSRPVTTE
+708 NSRPITTE
-716 ILGADVQTVRHLFE
+716 ILGGDVQTVRHLFE
-730 MTPLEELKELPEV
+730 TAPLEELKELPEV
-743 GKLKKRVASDEDK
+743 GKLKKRLASDEDK
-756 GDLRHQKWMLKN
+756 GDLRHQKWMLEN
-768 PCLEDI
+768 PRLEDI
-774 QNEDDGMGKVKKIAA
+774 QNEDDAMGKVKKIAA

-815 KKEVMKMINIEQT
+815 KKEVMKTINIKQT
-828 DEESYKGD
+828 DEVNYKGD

-862 TEEIIGGDVQSARH
+862 MEEIIGGDVQSARH

-881 PRDELKELAEVGKL
+881 PQDELKELAEVGKL
-895 KKSFTAEEDKG
+895 KKSLTAEEEKG

-935 VEDIEKVDVTNYM
+935 IEDIEKVDVTNYM
-948 QIFETCNMS
+948 QIFETCDMG

-965 QVEGVTKGS
+965 QVEGVTEGS

-1075 QCVIKETTDIVKGDV
+1075 ECVIKETTDIVKGDV

-1116 NNEVQKGDVKTCTW
+1116 NNEVRKGDVKTCTW
-1130 LFETQVLDTI
+1130 LFETQALDAI

-1167 FLFETENIE
+1167 FLFETENLE
-1176 KITGDDGCTFK
+1176 KITGEDGCTFK
-1187 QVTEIDIQS
+1187 QLTEIDIQS

-1218 KEFMCQLRSDQAED
+1218 EEFMRQLRSDQAED

-1261 ERRTVTDIQGGN
+1261 ETRTVTDIQGGN
-1273 VHKGRFA
+1273 VDKGRFV

-1345 EILKGDVVGTRW
+1345 ETLKGDVVGTRW

-1377 AVTEEDVLKG
+1377 AVTEEDALKG

-1427 ERFESDLTSQT
+1427 ERFESDLTSQK

-1457 WMFESRTIDQIHG
+1457 WMFETRTIDQIHG

-1496 FEKNPLNSINGKEET
+1496 FEKNPLNSINEKEET
-1511 KQLIHEEIPKGDVK
+1511 KQLICEEIPKGDVK

-1557 LNELYSHRMVESK
+1557 LNELYSHRMVDSK

-1585 KYNLMNTEPPEIQ
+1585 KYNLMNKEPPEIQ

-1606 LQNIMMNLLN
+1606 LQNIMMNLLY

-1641 LFNQDTG
+1641 LFNQDTD

-1666 NLLMEESTGK
+1666 NLLKEESTGK

-1698 KQEHTNIIKE
+1698 KQENTNIEKE

-1769 ISKKEKDE
+1769 ISKKEKEE
-1777 IVVGDIKG
+1777 IVGGDIKG

-1790 MHNQAKICRLVDRE
+1790 MHNQANVCRLVDRE

-1809 DVHNAVKVFM
+1809 DVHNTVKVFM
-1819 TEPST
+1819 TEPSI
-1824 EHVQKEE
+1824 EHIQKEE
-1831 IVGGDLRATLNSL
+1831 IVGGDLRAVLNSL
-1844 SQSINQSVV
+1844 TQSINQSVV

-1906 EIVIEDLVPGDIKRT
+1906 EIVIEDLVPGDIKGT

-1943 DINLALQSLQEA
+1943 DINSALQSLQEA

-1965 IDAQGNVKGTI
+1965 IDVQGNVKGTI
-1976 QLLLELPSTPRMQRR
+1976 QLLLESPSTPRMQRR

-1998 KLSIKSLYETQDQVQ
+1998 KLSIKSLYETQEQVQ

-2039 PKICRKEP
+2039 PKIPRREP
-2047 IRKVKVPKAKKSPSQ
+2047 IRKVKVPKAKKSP

-2073 NLTKTSQITNGKV
+2073 NLTKTSQTTHGKI
-2086 VTTKSESTSQEKNTL
+2086 VTTKSVQSESTSQENNTL

-2133 EFRNLKTNLKGII
+2133 EFRNLKTNLKGVIR
-2146 ILDKTKAGEQE
+2146 LDKTKAREQE
-2157 VPLPS
+2157 VPVPYFPS

-2173 PPPYYD
+2173 PPPDYD
-2179 CLSFPTPPPVIQGD
+2179 SLSFPTPPPVIQGD

-2200 SPPSCDL
+2200 SPPPCDL

-2225 AVEQEFLPPPPT
+2225 TVEQEFLPPPPT

-2271 ESVIHLDKVDI
+2271 EPVIHLDKVDI
-2282 HSRSSLQVP
+2282 HSRSALQVP
-2291 RHNKTVKKSST
+2291 ANTKRVKKIST
-2302 AETECMVSSVSSSL
+2302 SETECMVSSTL

-2337 GLIPPD
+2337 GPIPPD
-2343 SPSPPSLKSNFKTPL
+2343 SPSPPSLKRNFKTPL

-2371 IHTSSSSTAFEIDM
+2371 SHTSSSSTAFEIDM
-2385 RESIST
+2385 RASIST

-2402 TAHSEQGVPSDFPQ
+2402 TAHSEQGIPSDFPQ
-2416 VKTENNVTKMT
+2416 EKTENNVTKMT

-2440 HSEAPSS
+2440 HSEAPPS
-2447 KPLFSTT
+2447 KPLISTT

-2471 VISNQI
+2471 VISNQTS
-2477 FQSTSVHQQTTSST
+2477 QSTSVQQQTTSST
-2491 SKKKKKSRAPTTIIQ
+2491 SKKKKKSRAATTTIH

-2517 VVISNIVNVAAD
+2517 MVISNTANVAANA
-2529 VLELGEEKRQP
+2529 LELGEEKHHP
-2540 TVSTDNSVY
+2540 TVSTDNSVC
-2549 STIELESVKK
+2549 SAIELESVEK

-2571 VDKGKKINIS
+2571 VDKSKKINIS

-2594 NSSKVNIDTAE
+2594 NTSKVNIDTEIKEAE

-2618 EGTEKRPTAQTQVV
+2618 EGTEKKPAAQTQVL
-2632 KVAQEDI
+2632 KVEQEDV
-2639 QVQENRERKV
+2639 QVQEIRERKV

-2664 GEDGLAS
+2664 GEDSFAS

-2682 DKDTAQQAQGQTQNN
+2682 DKDTAQQAQGQTQSN

-2707 EVRAPVLTS
+2707 EVTSPVLTS

-2722 FVVVQTHKTIQG
+2722 FAVVQTHKTIQG
-2734 EHIAVHEESTITE
+2734 EHIAVHEEITITE

-2774 DRVDSQQKSKDES
+2774 DRVDSLQKSKDES
-2787 INVTG
+2787 VNVTG

-2813 AEAQKLLSYISEL
+2813 AETQKLLSYISEL
-2826 QEVTEKMDSKIVK
+2826 QEVTEKMDSKTVK

-2858 VKGVDEHNLEN
+2858 VKGVDEHNLEK
-2869 IKEIVAHLKNL
+2869 IKEIVAHLKHL

-2907 VSGKGAQRISKITI
+2907 VAGKGAQRISKITI
-2921 DSKKVETQKKV
+2921 DSKKVEAQKKV
-2932 EQKKNTRESRKQQGK
+2932 EEKKNTRESRKQQGK
-2947 SKNLPDPRSPSPS
+2947 SKNLPDPRSPSPL

-2988 PTPMPPTPPPRQ
+2988 PTPMPPTPPPRR

-3026 REATAKLSHGPSPDP
+3026 REATAKLSRGPSPDP

-3056 EIPSTFQYQI
+3056 EIPSTFQCQI
-3066 KADSKP
+3066 KADTKLT
-3072 AEDVSILKERKVSES
+3072 EDVRILKERKVSES
-3087 SEEVDKLFQGLSPS
+3087 SEEVAKLFQGPS
-3101 PSPVHRPGSVTGKRS
+3101 PSPEPEPEPVHHPGSVTGKRS

-3121 PSTFQYQI
+3121 PSTFQCQI
-3129 KADTEPAEDVRILK
+3129 KAY
-3143 ERKVSESSKE
+3143 SKLT
-3153 VDKLF
+3153 D
-3158 QGLSPSPSPVHRPG
+3158 
-3172 SVTGKISDIVEIPS
+3172 
-3186 TFRCQIKPD
+3186 
-3195 SKPAEEGRIL
+3195 EGRIL
-3205 KERKVSES
+3205 KERK
-3213 SEEVVKLSS
+3213 
-3222 GPSPSPE
+3222 
-3229 PVHRPGSVT
+3229 
-3238 GKRSEIVEIPS
+3238 I
-3249 TFQCQIKADVK
+3249 
-3260 PAEDVRILKERKV
+3260 

-3308 EIPSTFQCQIKID
+3308 EIPSAFRCKIKPDSKPGEEGRILKERKVSESSEELAKLFQGPSPSPETVHRPGSVTGKKSEIVEIPSTFQCQIKADTKPAEDVRILKERRVSESSEEVAKLFQGPSPSPETVHHSGRKSEIVEIPSTFQCQIKID
-3321 SKPTEDAKLQKE
+3321 SKPAEDAKLQKE
-3333 RKNSESSEEAVS
+3333 CKDSESSEEAVS

-3355 QGEQKSA
+3355 QDEQKSTS
-3362 NYIPEHL
+3362 YIPEHL
-3369 GLDTEEGEP
+3369 RLDTEEGEP
-3378 KVPETKGFSKAPDVL
+3378 KVPETEGFSKVPDVL
-3393 EQSGIERE
+3393 EFSGIERE
-3401 GLDRPDYNIKV
+3401 GLDRPDYNFKV

-3420 EQGSSVKE
+3420 KQGSSVKE
-3428 EKKKQEDQVSRVSE
+3428 EKKKQEEQVSRVSE

-3467 LKDEMLEKSANPY
+3467 LKDEMLEKSANPC

-3492 TNVDE
+3492 TTVDE
-3497 AGTMITGTRS
+3497 AGTMITGTRN
-3507 TTTISKHSESVVSQH
+3507 TTTISKHSESVVSQQ
-3522 DAISYADAVKKKAPE
+3522 APISYADAVKKKAPE

-3570 VSVGSA
+3570 VS
-3576 IPKDL
+3576 D
-3581 LHICLITGD
+3581 
-3590 KLIQLIRVP
+3590 
-3599 KSELCTVCRTRVYPM
+3599 
-3614 EGLIA
+3614 
-3619 DKKKFH
+3619 
-3625 KSCFL
+3625 
-3630 CEHCKNKLSLGNY
+3630 
-3643 VSLHGHLYCP
+3643 
-3653 PHYKQLFKSKGHFDE
+3653 
-3668 GFGHFLSGGNLM
+3668 
-3680 NAISEDH
+3680 
-3687 ECRYSLSQSSF
+3687 SS
-3698 SSASDIYEKASKVQ
+3698 SKVGAVHSV
-3712 EKSDQS
+3712 SDES
-3718 PQKLNKHC
+3718 VSHGGSDSRQKE
-3726 LVWPPHAEM
+3726 VP
-3735 PKKTFTMD
+3735 
-3743 QDIQLVKPV
+3743 
-3752 WPPKSESSKS
+3752 
-3762 PKHHRRKASQIITL
+3762 
-3776 HP
+3776 